1 VQTQNPRKSKCDK
14 KWKSHGITNRMR
26 STKES
31 TNQSVLLGCIYGGG
45 FLHNYPM
52 IAIFMY
58 SPLTMHQF
66 MPPEKHVDGT
76 QRMVSI
82 L

>member
-1 VQTQNPRKSKCDK
+1 
-14 KWKSHGITNRMR
+14 MR

-58 SPLTMHQF
+58 SPLNSSFRPLLMCIFIETM
-66 MPPEKHVDGT
+66 
-76 QRMVSI
+76 
-82 L
+82 